1 MQRLEREVLAF
12 QAGAGG
18 RLTLPWL
25 CAVFQDG
32 AERDASALGVGIPEM
47 AAGGLVW
54 VLQRLRAE
62 IAELPRFGET
72 FTLVTWP
79 AGAER
84 LLARRE
90 FELTSGDGRALAR
103 ATSRWVVVDRE
114 ARKPVRPPEGVR
126 RLVPE
131 ARPPALEGPLPDLP
145 ARPEAFRWEKRF
157 EVLRRDLDVAG
168 HANNTRYV
176 EWALETLPDAIAEGA
191 EPRLLDIVF
200 RREAVRGDVVLARTG
215 PHPGEPD
222 LLLHV
227 LERERDGEVLARAVT
242 AHSPA

>member
-1 MQRLEREVLAF
+1 VQRLHREVLAF

-32 AERDASALGVGIPEM
+32 AERDASALGVGIREM
-47 AAGGLVW
+47 ARDGLVW

-72 FTLVTWP
+72 FTLLTWP

-90 FELTSGDGRALAR
+90 FEVTSEDGRTLAR
-103 ATSRWVVVDRE
+103 ATSRWVVMDQA
-114 ARKPVRPPEGVR
+114 ARKPVRPPETVR

-131 ARPPALEGPLPDLP
+131 PRPHALEGLPSDIPPGP
-145 ARPEAFRWEKRF
+145 AEVRWEKRF

-176 EWALETLPDAIAEGA
+176 EWALETLPDTIAEGA
-191 EPRLLDIVF
+191 APHLLDIVF
-200 RREAVRGDVVLARTG
+200 RREAVKGDVVVARTG
-215 PHPGEPD
+215 PHPMEAD
-222 LLLHV
+222 VHLHV
-227 LERERDGEVLARAVT
+227 LRRESDGEELARALT
-242 AHSPA
+242 RHSAG

>member
-1 MQRLEREVLAF
+1 MQRLQREVLAF

-62 IAELPRFGET
+62 MEELPRLGQG

-79 AGAER
+79 AGTER

-90 FELTSGDGRALAR
+90 FEVTSEDGRTLAR
-103 ATSRWVVVDRE
+103 ATSRWVVVDRHT
-114 ARKPVRPPEGVR
+114 RRPVRPPEAVR

-145 ARPEAFRWEKRF
+145 PRPQVFPWEKRF

-176 EWALETLPDAIAEGA
+176 EWALETLPDAIAESTQ
-191 EPRLLDIVF
+191 PHLLDIVF
-200 RREAVRGDVVLARTG
+200 RREAVKGDVVVAHTC
-215 PHPGEPD
+215 PHPVD
-222 LLLHV
+222 ARLHLHV
-227 LERERDGEVLARAVT
+227 LERASDGEELARAVT
-242 AHSPA
+242 GHSSG